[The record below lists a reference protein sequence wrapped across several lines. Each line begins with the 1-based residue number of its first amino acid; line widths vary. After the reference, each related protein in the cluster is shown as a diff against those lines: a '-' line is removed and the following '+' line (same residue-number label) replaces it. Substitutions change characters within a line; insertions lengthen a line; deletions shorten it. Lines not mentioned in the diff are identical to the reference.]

1 MSIRIALG
9 ALLAAIFLVA
19 PAEASAPPVGPLPA
33 GPTQHV
39 TTQRGQLVAVA
50 LPLPHA
56 SNGRVWRLAR
66 PVNPKVLR
74 EVGEADV
81 GPNVVVVYRAFAR
94 GRVTVS
100 YGLTLG
106 ERSHAYAAR
115 HVAVI
120 VK

>member
-1 MSIRIALG
+1 LSIRIALG
-9 ALLAAIFLVA
+9 ALLAAIVLVA
-19 PAEASAPPVGPLPA
+19 PAEASAPPVGPMPA

-50 LPLPHA
+50 LPHA

-74 EVGEADV
+74 EVSEADV
-81 GPNVVVVYRAFAR
+81 GSTVVVVYKAFGR

-100 YGLTLG
+100 YGLTRG
-106 ERSHAYAAR
+106 ETSHAYAAR
-115 HVAVI
+115 RFAVV

>member
-1 MSIRIALG
+1 MSVRIALG
-9 ALLAAIFLVA
+9 ALLAAVVLVA

-50 LPLPHA
+50 LPHA

-66 PVNPKVLR
+66 AVNSKVLR

-81 GPNVVVVYRAFAR
+81 GPNVVVVFKAFSR

-100 YGLTLG
+100 YGLTRG
-106 ERSHAYAAR
+106 ETSHAYAAR
-115 HVAVI
+115 RFAI
-120 VK
+120 SVK